1 MERYMTLIYRA
12 ILCCRL
18 MTGTNGGCSDSML
31 FSISHLQVYQNIGE
45 SQSNYS
51 YSK

>member
-1 MERYMTLIYRA
+1 MTLIYRA
-12 ILCCRL
+12 ILRFDPPDWHKTENAVPLCY
-18 MTGTNGGCSDSML
+18 
-31 FSISHLQVYQNIGE
+31 FSISHLQLYQNIIE